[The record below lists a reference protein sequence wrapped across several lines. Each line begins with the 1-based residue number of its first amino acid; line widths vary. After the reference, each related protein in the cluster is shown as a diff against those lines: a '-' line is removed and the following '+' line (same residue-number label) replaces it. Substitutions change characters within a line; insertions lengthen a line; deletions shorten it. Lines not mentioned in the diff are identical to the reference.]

1 MATTTP
7 VSQLIINKLTK
18 EQYNALEYK
27 DPYQLYMVTDGTST
41 ALTLGSWVSTTRADI
56 PYGLLRADGKCYSSE
71 LSSGDV
77 PIYYTKDSFPSL
89 WSALENGTIRSVGTY
104 TFEKALETNG
114 WCGVFGFG
122 KEEVTRNFYSWSGL
136 YWLLSE
142 TPKTGDR
149 AYDANGKETDRTVT
163 VADDGSVTF
172 VQDVTGGTVS
182 GLVRDSANDYS
193 ITQILGRDD
202 VFYMPKVTNH
212 EQQNVLPE
220 VDGSN
225 KNLGRILV
233 AEQVPTVENGQQWYK
248 LYSDGWVEQ
257 GGYISVQTNSA
268 TVTFPIQMANVY
280 YTVLMAE
287 SDNIDASTDVDGCD
301 MATCASN
308 YTNTTFRV
316 SKPAARET
324 NWTLQGY
331 ANITKISGFRA
342 PEDNFLIQAYNSN
355 KEVVVAD
362 YNDQVQQYVDNS
374 VIPEIDKAAG
384 DWLKDITYKMGMLV
398 QSNKTETPV
407 GLIKLDGKN
416 TDGIVT
422 YSKENYPDFYNAIKD
437 GTIKSIPEAYFLQLI
452 EENGWCGVCGLQEA
466 ADAYDIVFYCWTD
479 GTNILYTLE
488 SDPGTEKGYYS
499 APNPDSLTN
508 YTRGVLQIDG
518 FSINELEYAIF
529 TRDRTGDT
537 IYTVPA
543 KHDCFY
549 APKITNVH
557 QYGVQPDGDG
567 VNKHLG
573 RVLIKTQEPT
583 AENNYT
589 WYSLYDDGWVE
600 QGGYIVTS
608 AGGTSVVVQF
618 PIVYS
623 IKPNITVT
631 KYLSGSTSTTQN
643 AHLVI
648 AETLESFTINKLN
661 NSNNETYWNSCGYST
676 QTNYASTYY
685 MVGYSDMEEPTIGD
699 YSAMLDEYVNQ
710 TLEPNL
716 TSYTDNEIERLNRQS
731 ADWSKDITYK
741 MGNLVQSTRSD
752 LPLGLIRADGLNT
765 DGETIYTPENYPD
778 LYEAIVDGK
787 IKSVDVVTFNNLIE
801 ANGWCGV
808 FGLQTKVD
816 GSTTNYYAW
825 QLPDG
830 NVTPPDC
837 ERTYYTTSEQPSPGD
852 IAYAYISG
860 AMVDTGYNT
869 IQEITTLTDG
879 TQQAHITYTDG
890 WGYNRNTSYD
900 ITIGIESR
908 PACFYAP
915 KITNIHQYGAIPTT
929 DGANKHLG
937 RTLIKSQEPTE
948 DNNYTW
954 YNLYNDGWVEQ
965 GGRYSVSTSSA
976 ASAYTATEEI
986 TLPIEIEIGTGCGYV
1001 QAKHDCFNVG
1011 YSVDPRTCSTT
1022 VKLYYKNALGS
1033 AYTLNYMDWFLSGY
1047 AFEAPEQLPTCF
1059 IVAYSDATEV
1069 TIGDY
1074 NAMLQEYKEETIKPD
1089 IYNYSESLK
1098 PGLQEYVDKAQEW
1111 ATSDQVVDAANDLY
1125 SAKKYAER
1133 AADVVQC
1140 YYQPIKYVNLAANE
1154 TTTVRLDTHP
1164 IVICQASGGDLDGG
1178 STYTINLSLD
1188 VTTTEI
1194 DCWTYEVHLQVGDAI
1209 PTINWQTSD
1218 NKQIR
1223 WMAYSPKAPQLT
1235 NANAMFVFRNQGGI
1249 LIGNYSGAY

>member
-27 DPYQLYMVTDGTST
+27 DPYQLYMITDGTST
-41 ALTLGSWVSTTRADI
+41 ALTLGSWISTTRTDI
-56 PYGLLRADGKCYSSE
+56 PYGLLRADGKFYSSE
-71 LSSGDV
+71 LSSSDV

-122 KEEVTRNFYSWSGL
+122 KEEVTRKFYSWGGL
-136 YWLLSE
+136 YWLLSV

-149 AYDANGKETDRTVT
+149 AYDANGRETDRTVT

-193 ITQILGRDD
+193 ITQTLGRDD

-212 EQQNVLPE
+212 EQQNIVPE
-220 VDGSN
+220 IDGSN

-233 AEQVPTVENGQQWYK
+233 AEQIPTVENGQQWYK

-257 GGYISVQTNSA
+257 GGRLNSTA
-268 TVTFPIQMANVY
+268 TSGTFTLPVQMANSNYSVVAQDSIN
-280 YTVLMAE
+280 T
-287 SDNIDASTDVDGCD
+287 DASTDTAGVAECIYLSD
-301 MATCASN
+301 
-308 YTNTTFRV
+308 YTNVSFRFSNV
-316 SKPAARET
+316 SGRNS
-324 NWTLQGY
+324 NWLLNGY
-331 ANITKISGFRA
+331 ANTTKVPGFRA
-342 PEDNFLIQAYNSN
+342 LEDNFLIQAYNSN
-355 KEVVVAD
+355 KEVAVVD
-362 YNDQVQQYVDNS
+362 YSDQVQQYVNNS
-374 VIPEIDKAAG
+374 VIPEIDKTAG

-466 ADAYDIVFYCWTD
+466 ADAYDIDFYCWTD

-537 IYTVPA
+537 KYTVPA

-589 WYSLYDDGWVE
+589 WYNLYNDGWVE
-600 QGGYIVTS
+600 QGGCVTTSSTAGAANEVTFSIEMRDTSYSATGSRVVRVTS
-608 AGGTSVVVQF
+608 GTGYQTTVAFSVYTTTTMKAHSVA
-618 PIVYS
+618 S
-623 IKPNITVT
+623 VT
-631 KYLSGSTSTTQN
+631 
-643 AHLVI
+643 I
-648 AETLESFTINKLN
+648 A
-661 NSNNETYWNSCGYST
+661 WRVCGYSA
-676 QTNYASTYY
+676 QINSLPTYY

-699 YSAMLDEYVNQ
+699 YSAMLD
-710 TLEPNL
+710 
-716 TSYTDNEIERLNRQS
+716 
-731 ADWSKDITYK
+731 
-741 MGNLVQSTRSD
+741 
-752 LPLGLIRADGLNT
+752 
-765 DGETIYTPENYPD
+765 
-778 LYEAIVDGK
+778 
-787 IKSVDVVTFNNLIE
+787 
-801 ANGWCGV
+801 
-808 FGLQTKVD
+808 
-816 GSTTNYYAW
+816 
-825 QLPDG
+825 
-830 NVTPPDC
+830 
-837 ERTYYTTSEQPSPGD
+837 
-852 IAYAYISG
+852 
-860 AMVDTGYNT
+860 
-869 IQEITTLTDG
+869 
-879 TQQAHITYTDG
+879 
-890 WGYNRNTSYD
+890 
-900 ITIGIESR
+900 
-908 PACFYAP
+908 
-915 KITNIHQYGAIPTT
+915 
-929 DGANKHLG
+929 
-937 RTLIKSQEPTE
+937 
-948 DNNYTW
+948 
-954 YNLYNDGWVEQ
+954 
-965 GGRYSVSTSSA
+965 
-976 ASAYTATEEI
+976 
-986 TLPIEIEIGTGCGYV
+986 
-1001 QAKHDCFNVG
+1001 
-1011 YSVDPRTCSTT
+1011 
-1022 VKLYYKNALGS
+1022 
-1033 AYTLNYMDWFLSGY
+1033 
-1047 AFEAPEQLPTCF
+1047 
-1059 IVAYSDATEV
+1059 
-1069 TIGDY
+1069 
-1074 NAMLQEYKEETIKPD
+1074 EYKEETIKPD

-1111 ATSDQVVDAANDLY
+1111 ATSDSIVDVESDLY

-1133 AADVVQC
+1133 AADVAQC
-1140 YYQPIKYVNLAANE
+1140 YYQPIKYVALTQNG
-1154 TTTVRLDTHP
+1154 TTTINLNTHP
-1164 IVICQASGGDLDGG
+1164 IVVCKQNGKYISYPGERCYRAPENDIVIGEVQRYAWVGQVTLSNYYTLSETPQEGDAIYYSDGTLSVEAVLGVGDSGEDLEGG

-1188 VTTTEI
+1188 ITTTEI

-1218 NKQIR
+1218 GKQIR
-1223 WMAYSPKAPQLT
+1223 WMAYSPKTPQLT

>member
-18 EQYNALEYK
+18 AQYESLEYK
-27 DPYQLYMVTDGTST
+27 DPYQLYMITDGTAT
-41 ALTLGSWVSTTRADI
+41 TLTLGTWVSTTRADI

-71 LSSGDV
+71 LSSSDV
-77 PIYYTKDSFPSL
+77 SIYYTKDSFPGL
-89 WSALENGTIRSVGTY
+89 WAALENGTIRSVGTY
-104 TFEKALETNG
+104 TFERALEANG

-122 KEEVTRNFYSWSGL
+122 KEEVTRKFYSWGGL

-172 VQDVTGGTVS
+172 VQDVSGGTVS

-193 ITQILGRDD
+193 ITQVLGRDD

-212 EQQNVLPE
+212 EQQNVAPE
-220 VDGSN
+220 INGSN

-233 AEQVPTVENGQQWYK
+233 AEQIPTVENLYTWYK

-257 GGYISVQTNSA
+257 GGYISAQTNAA
-268 TVTFPIQMANVY
+268 TVTLPVQMANAY

-308 YTNTTFRV
+308 YTTTTFRV
-316 SKPAARET
+316 SKPASRET

-342 PEDNFLIQAYNSN
+342 PEDNFLIQAYNTN
-355 KEVVVAD
+355 KEVKVAD

-374 VIPEIDKAAG
+374 VIPEIDKTAG

-398 QSNKTETPV
+398 QSNKTETPA

-416 TDGIVT
+416 TDGIAT
-422 YSKENYPDFYNAIKD
+422 YSKESYPDFYNAIKD
-437 GTIKSIPEAYFLQLI
+437 GTIKSIPESYFLQLI

-466 ADAYDIVFYCWTD
+466 ADAYDINFYCWTD
-479 GTNILYTLE
+479 GANILYTLE

-529 TRDRTGDT
+529 TRDRAGDT

-557 QYGVQPDGDG
+557 QYGVQPGGDG
-567 VNKHLG
+567 INKHLG
-573 RVLIKTQEPT
+573 RVLVKSQEPT

-589 WYSLYDDGWVE
+589 WYNLYDDGWVE
-600 QGGYIVTS
+600 QGGKITDNPNVVFPIAFASANDAFITTGMSSLSGTNTYNYNTNKLWGVTS
-608 AGGTSVVVQF
+608 SVTAEGC
-618 PIVYS
+618 S
-623 IKPNITVT
+623 LATA
-631 KYLSGSTSTTQN
+631 SGQHWHAS
-643 AHLVI
+643 
-648 AETLESFTINKLN
+648 
-661 NSNNETYWNSCGYST
+661 GYSA
-676 QTNYASTYY
+676 QINSLPTYY

-699 YSAMLDEYVNQ
+699 YSAMLDEYVNR

-765 DGETIYTPENYPD
+765 DGETTYTPENYPD

-787 IKSVDVVTFNNLIE
+787 IKSVDIVTFNNLIE

-808 FGLQTKVD
+808 FGLQTKID

-852 IAYAYISG
+852 VAYAYISG

-879 TQQAHITYTDG
+879 TQQAYITYTDG

-915 KITNIHQYGAIPTT
+915 KITNIHQYGATPTT

-937 RTLIKSQEPTE
+937 RTLIKSQEPTAE
-948 DNNYTW
+948 NNYTW

-965 GGRYSVSTSSA
+965 GGIVT
-976 ASAYTATEEI
+976 ASATTTPVTV
-986 TLPIEIEIGTGCGYV
+986 TLPVEMSDTYYGLIAKVNSGGTAFSNMTLIDCKVIAKTTTTFGISSGY
-1001 QAKHDCFNVG
+1001 APSTGNA
-1011 YSVDPRTCSTT
+1011 YSCSWS
-1022 VKLYYKNALGS
+1022 VC
-1033 AYTLNYMDWFLSGY
+1033 GY
-1047 AFEAPEQLPTCF
+1047 AFEAPKQLPTCF

-1111 ATSDQVVDAANDLY
+1111 ATSDSIVDAENDLY

-1140 YYQPIKYVNLAANE
+1140 YYQPIRYVDLTANDI
-1154 TTTVRLDTHP
+1154 TTVKLDTHP

-1218 NKQIR
+1218 SKQIR
-1223 WMAYSPKAPQLT
+1223 WMAYSPKTPQLT